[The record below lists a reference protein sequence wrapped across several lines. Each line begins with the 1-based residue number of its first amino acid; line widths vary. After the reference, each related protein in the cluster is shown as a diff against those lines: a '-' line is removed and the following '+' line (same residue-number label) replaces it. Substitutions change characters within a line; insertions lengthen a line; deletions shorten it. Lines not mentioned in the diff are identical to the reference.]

1 VLKVNCASAG
11 TGADRSNCEV
21 SELRTVNRTGDTGV
35 DDFEDASQATRKPP
49 TQASKDKAM
58 KKVSAPIIA
67 AATLAASLLAGSAAA
82 LDIDRNVAI
91 TDDGGGTLTLVTSG
105 SRDAVGGSS
114 ITTATFTG
122 FQPRDDGRIIDGE
135 IVRERERTAEQ
146 VETVYHGVLEIRVP
160 AQASEPARLN
170 TIAFE
175 NLTVTRS
182 GEGPELSGQ
191 IIYNGESRDASEM
204 PRRALRM
211 LRKTLRFFHFA

>member
-1 VLKVNCASAG
+1 
-11 TGADRSNCEV
+11 
-21 SELRTVNRTGDTGV
+21 
-35 DDFEDASQATRKPP
+35 
-49 TQASKDKAM
+49 M
-58 KKVSAPIIA
+58 KRVTAPAIA
-67 AATLAASLLAGSAAA
+67 AVTLAAGLAAGHAAA
-82 LDIDRNVAI
+82 SLDIERNVSM
-91 TDDGGGTLTLVTSG
+91 TDDGGGTLTLVTSA

-146 VETVYHGVLEIRVP
+146 LETVYHGVLEMQVP

-170 TIAFE
+170 TLAFE

-182 GEGPELSGQ
+182 GEGPEFSGRV
-191 IIYNGESRDASEM
+191 IYNGESRDASEL

>member
-1 VLKVNCASAG
+1 
-11 TGADRSNCEV
+11 
-21 SELRTVNRTGDTGV
+21 
-35 DDFEDASQATRKPP
+35 
-49 TQASKDKAM
+49 M
-58 KKVSAPIIA
+58 KRVTAPIIA
-67 AATLAASLLAGSAAA
+67 AATLAAGLATGGAAA
-82 LDIDRNVAI
+82 LDIERNVAI
-91 TDDGGGTLTLVTSG
+91 TDNGGGSLTLLTSA
-105 SRDAVGGSS
+105 SRDAVGGSGA
-114 ITTATFTG
+114 TTATFSE
-122 FQPRDDGRIIDGE
+122 FQPRDDGRIINGE

-146 VETVYHGVLEIRVP
+146 VETVYYGVLEIQVP